1 MALSNDL
8 ISQFVKITNDTK
20 STTKNTT
27 VYGTVIISDGK
38 KYVQLDGSPDGM
50 LTPVDTITDV
60 EDKDRVIVDIQ
71 DHTATITGNLTTP
84 SVNEN
89 STVQNGDGTS
99 TKITDLGIAIAD
111 KVSAKTLNAEIA
123 RIDTLEANEAT
134 ITGNLNANTAAIGE
148 LKTGVATI
156 EGKLTAAEADID
168 DLEAD
173 NVTIKDTLTANKI
186 EVDGKISA
194 NEASINELDANYAEF
209 KNTTTNNLE
218 AINAGIENLET
229 KKLDTDKAEITYA
242 NIDFSNIGKAAMEY
256 FYANSGLIQDVTVN
270 NGTITGNLVG
280 VTISGDLIK
289 GNTVKA
295 DKLVVLGSDGLYYKL
310 NFESGNFTDAEE
322 VPTDSL
328 HGSVITANSITAEKV
343 NVSDLVAFGAKI
355 GGFTI
360 TDNSIYSGV
369 KESIDNST
377 RGLYF
382 DNDGQLYL
390 GDATNFLRYY
400 NDQKY
405 LSVTYDP
412 DTGEY
417 VTGEENTKPHKLDTE
432 LKMST
437 SKNLVPYPYTDLP
450 TTINGLTITD
460 NGDGSV
466 TINGTATDD
475 IINPYDICLAQITL
489 FDGVTYTISGGP
501 AGGQQY
507 STYWCSYMDVSNT
520 VNDSPKTITITGDT
534 LIPVSLY
541 VMSGTTLNNVVIKL
555 QVEYGNTATDYVK
568 GTTPE
573 TVYTNTGEVIYAYQY
588 GSTSFNYFCVRD
600 EYKLEIAAESIL
612 FGANSRTSAED
623 LRNIIEHIHI
633 GTYTNPDTG
642 EDEPS
647 ISLYEDDTDFKQI
660 ITNTKTIFTDGSIEH
675 TAIRT
680 DGVMTE
686 NVTIKNELK
695 HGDFVWSIRANGNYG
710 LMWKGV

>member
-194 NEASINELDANYAEF
+194 NEASINKLDANYAEF

-218 AINAGIENLET
+218 AVNAGIENLET
-229 KKLDTDKAEITYA
+229 KKLDADTAEITYA

-256 FYANSGLIQDVTVN
+256 FYANSGLIQDVTVD

-280 VTISGDLIK
+280 VTISGDLIE

-343 NVSDLVAFGAKI
+343 SVSDLVAFGAKI

-369 KESIDNST
+369 KESIDNPT

-382 DNDGQLYL
+382 DNNGQLYL
-390 GDATNFLRYY
+390 GDTTNFLRYY
-400 NDQKY
+400 
-405 LSVTYDP
+405 YDSET
-412 DTGEY
+412 DT
-417 VTGEENTKPHKLDTE
+417 
-432 LKMST
+432 
-437 SKNLVPYPYTDLP
+437 
-450 TTINGLTITD
+450 
-460 NGDGSV
+460 
-466 TINGTATDD
+466 
-475 IINPYDICLAQITL
+475 
-489 FDGVTYTISGGP
+489 
-501 AGGQQY
+501 
-507 STYWCSYMDVSNT
+507 
-520 VNDSPKTITITGDT
+520 
-534 LIPVSLY
+534 
-541 VMSGTTLNNVVIKL
+541 
-555 QVEYGNTATDYVK
+555 
-568 GTTPE
+568 
-573 TVYTNTGEVIYAYQY
+573 
-588 GSTSFNYFCVRD
+588 
-600 EYKLEIAAESIL
+600 YKLEIAAESVL
-612 FGANSRTSAED
+612 FGVNSKTSAED
-623 LRNIIEHIHI
+623 LKNIIEHIHI
-633 GTYTNPDTG
+633 GTYTDPDTG
-642 EDEPS
+642 EVEPS

-660 ITNTKTIFTDGSIEH
+660 ITNTKTVFTDGSVEH

-680 DGVMTE
+680 DGVITE

-695 HGDFVWSIRANGNYG
+695 HGGFVWSIRANGNYG
-710 LMWKGV
+710 LMWKE